1 MANGQMAIVTI
12 LPVEDP
18 GIAALLSPAGSCTL
32 LTKADM
38 GHTDKYMG
46 HGTDKQKNT
55 WDMGQ
60 TDRQTIKQRPAG
72 IQWNLMVL
80 HGFNDFQ

>member
-1 MANGQMAIVTI
+1 MAIVTI

-38 GHTDKYMG
+38 GHTNKCMG
-46 HGTDKQKNT
+46 HGTDNQKNT

-60 TDRQTIKQRPAG
+60 TENQAEASRYSIIFDDIA
-72 IQWNLMVL
+72 WDCMV
-80 HGFNDFQ
+80 QVQVQE

>member
-1 MANGQMAIVTI
+1 MAIVTI

-46 HGTDKQKNT
+46 HGTDKQKILGT
-55 WDMGQ
+55 WDRQ
-60 TDRQTIKQRPAG
+60 TDRQSSRGQ
-72 IQWNLMVL
+72 QV
-80 HGFNDFQ
+80 FNRI